1 MKGYI
6 EKIEDG
12 VAAQLQPGFFAKGFA
27 AATNSIVEALDRR
40 RGFCDEMEKLIG
52 VRQLDKH
59 PDGINGGVIA
69 LLGITDKLAPESA
82 ARWKDFVI
90 AELLHYVKG
99 VGTTEELMDTIDAK
113 QKALVAQMAESW
125 GNYTT
130 ALGSLDVVQI
140 AKDNPSKY
148 LGSAAFKP
156 GYLG

>member
-12 VAAQLQPGFFAKGFA
+12 VATQLQPGFFAKGFA

-90 AELLHYVKG
+90 GFRSSLRFSGPGATKLVHRRCNRK
-99 VGTTEELMDTIDAK
+99 TTEHT
-113 QKALVAQMAESW
+113 QWSH
-125 GNYTT
+125 
-130 ALGSLDVVQI
+130 
-140 AKDNPSKY
+140 
-148 LGSAAFKP
+148 
-156 GYLG
+156 